1 MAQVPDNIL
10 EALARIGYA
19 EKPLMNWLT
28 ERLKDMQ
35 DRMMF
40 QTDEVQLRILQGR
53 AQELA
58 EILELV
64 KKSPEICRK
73 A

>member
-1 MAQVPDNIL
+1 MAKVAPQVL
-10 EALARIGYA
+10 ESLARIGYA
-19 EKPLMNWLT
+19 EKPLMDWLE
-28 ERLKDMQ
+28 ERLKDYQ
-35 DRMMF
+35 DRIMH

-58 EILELV
+58 EIRVLIKTAPEL
-64 KKSPEICRK
+64 CRK